1 MCIFIEMQCQR
12 GVGKV
17 IRQGVYKIYIY
28 TSEIFVQFF
37 HIYCSGFVLYEKS
50 SYITIVHT
58 IATVQ
63 YEYQLTI
70 FWTYNKFKLPPP
82 CVSVCCC
89 ECNTLKIKTP

>member
-82 CVSVCCC
+82 CVNC
-89 ECNTLKIKTP
+89 LL

>member
-1 MCIFIEMQCQR
+1 MQCQR

-82 CVSVCCC
+82 SVSVCCV
-89 ECNTLKIKTP
+89 IP